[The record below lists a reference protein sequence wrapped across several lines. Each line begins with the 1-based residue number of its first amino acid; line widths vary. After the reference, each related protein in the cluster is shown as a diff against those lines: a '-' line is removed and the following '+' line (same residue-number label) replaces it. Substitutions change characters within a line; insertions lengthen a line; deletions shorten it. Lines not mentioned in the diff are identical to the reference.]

1 MDSIPP
7 FPDTPEK
14 YKAVIF
20 IGAPGC
26 GKGTQGAVLGS
37 IPRFYHFSMGEAFRS
52 MDTRTPIG
60 QEFIAHSRR
69 GELVPDELTIR
80 YFNTQ
85 IDARAALHMFKPD
98 IDILILDGIPRN
110 EVQARLLEEHIEVV
124 QLFHL
129 SCPDRE
135 ELVTRI
141 RKRSLKEGRMDD
153 ASEETIKRRIR
164 TYEEETKGLLSHFAD
179 CCVAIDANQAPVK
192 VTRDVLDVIV
202 NDPRWREFATE
213 G

>member
-7 FPDTPEK
+7 FPDAPEK

-26 GKGTQGAVLGS
+26 GKGTQGAVLGA

-80 YFNTQ
+80 YFKTQ

-179 CCVAIDANQAPVK
+179 RCVGIDANQAPVK

-213 G
+213 D